1 MNKGFRYAILTT
13 IVLLLASCSSTKY
26 VPDGSYLL
34 DEVRIHTDNKEVKP
48 SNLSMY
54 IRQNP
59 NAKWFSLIKT
69 QLYVY
74 NWSGRD
80 STRWINRTLRKLG
93 DAPVIYSE
101 EETNRTR
108 EEITK
113 AVQNMGY
120 MGALV
125 EPVRQSQRRKK
136 NEVGL

>member
-59 NAKWFSLIKT
+59 QCEVVQPDKDPVVCL
-69 QLYVY
+69 QLV
-74 NWSGRD
+74 
-80 STRWINRTLRKLG
+80 RTGLYTLDK
-93 DAPVIYSE
+93 PYI
-101 EETNRTR
+101 
-108 EEITK
+108 EEI
-113 AVQNMGY
+113 
-120 MGALV
+120 
-125 EPVRQSQRRKK
+125 R
-136 NEVGL
+136 

>member
-59 NAKWFSLIKT
+59 NDKDPVVCL
-69 QLYVY
+69 QLV
-74 NWSGRD
+74 
-80 STRWINRTLRKLG
+80 RTGLYTLDK
-93 DAPVIYSE
+93 PYI
-101 EETNRTR
+101 
-108 EEITK
+108 EEI
-113 AVQNMGY
+113 
-120 MGALV
+120 
-125 EPVRQSQRRKK
+125 R
-136 NEVGL
+136 